1 MSIQSNEWHISKSN
15 SNCNVC
21 LKPFE
26 TGDTLHSCIEE
37 NKDDLPLTRLDFCEK
52 CWDNSEK
59 QKVLFNWK
67 TIKSKELNKKP
78 LIVDNEVLL
87 NLFERLKES
96 ESERNRSYA
105 YLLSLI
111 LMRKRVL
118 VFEDVEVVNGEEYMV
133 MKFRLKRDGEVENEV
148 VKVLDPQL
156 NIEEINA
163 LEADLNKLIAVGE
176 ISDSQESI

>member
-1 MSIQSNEWHISKSN
+1 MSLQANEWHISKSGK
-15 SNCNVC
+15 NCYVC
-21 LKPFE
+21 QNLFE
-26 TGDTLHSCIEE
+26 TGETMHSCVEESIED
-37 NKDDLPLTRLDFCEK
+37 KSLVRMDFCEK
-52 CWDNSEK
+52 CWGNRDK
-59 QKVLFNWK
+59 QKVFTNWK

-96 ESERNRSYA
+96 ESARNRSYA

-118 VFEDVEVVNGEEYMV
+118 VFEDVQFINGEEYML
-133 MKFRLKRDGEVENEV
+133 MNFRIKIEGENSQ

-156 NIEEINA
+156 SLEETNA
-163 LEADLNKLIAVGE
+163 LNDDLNKLIAVGE
-176 ISDSQESI
+176 ISDSQ